1 MVIARYITKEIASS
15 FIGLV
20 LIMLF
25 IMLSNKFVVFL
36 AKAAAGKLPVDMLL
50 QVIGLYIPELF
61 GMLAPIALFVAILFT
76 HSRLHA
82 DSEIAV
88 LLTSGFDWWRLT
100 KPTLVVA
107 FIVALLVALINL
119 GFAPL
124 ITAKRDQLISEGQT
138 VGILYAITPG
148 QIQMVD
154 ESSDLV
160 FYVENVLEDNSLHN
174 VFIADKSNNLVI
186 TAKSALVKQLAAN
199 NEFFLVLKDG
209 YRYVGQPG
217 QADYSVTSFN
227 EYGRELKFTSVK
239 TNNSEYARPTTEL
252 IHANDLTGQ
261 AELQWRMAMPV
272 AVFILTLLAI
282 PIAKVNPRQ
291 GRFAKFLPAALIYM
305 MYYNA
310 LTVAKRWI
318 VSGSIGIYPGLWC
331 VHVVFLLFALLLYL
345 QVSGR
350 WHEYYR
356 SLHR

>member
-1 MVIARYITKEIASS
+1 MVIARYITKEIGSS
-15 FIGLV
+15 FIALMI
-20 LIMLF
+20 IMLF

-36 AKAAAGKLPVDMLL
+36 AKAAAGKLPIDMLL

-107 FIVALLVALINL
+107 AIVAVLVAVINL

-124 ITAKRDQLISEGQT
+124 ITAKREQLISEGQT
-138 VGILYAITPG
+138 IGILYAITPG

-160 FYVENVLEDNSLHN
+160 FYVENVRDDGALQN

-217 QADYSVTSFN
+217 EADYSVTSFA
-227 EYGRELKFTSVK
+227 EYGRELKFSAVSAT
-239 TNNSEYARPTTEL
+239 NSEYVRPTTEL
-252 IHANDLTGQ
+252 IGSSSLSER
-261 AELQWRMAMPV
+261 AELQWRLAMPV

-291 GRFAKFLPAALIYM
+291 GRFAKFLPAALMYM
-305 MYYNA
+305 MYYNM
-310 LTVAKRWI
+310 LTVTKRWI
-318 VSGSIGIYPGLWC
+318 IAGKISAYPGLWV
-331 VHVVFLLFALLLYL
+331 VHLIFLGVALVLYL